1 MSDDEVEQPPAR
13 RAPSGRASKGN
24 RMARLLAQEE
34 DEAEEGD
41 RDFYEQE
48 FWADAEG
55 DEEFA
60 MDADDEQGNDS
71 FDSDFGDSSDS
82 DDEDEDEM
90 SQKAEKAARAT
101 KSQKKSVYRDPKTKE
116 AAGTASDAPKKP
128 KKRRRSE
135 LSELTG
141 LQPLQRGS
149 LRASTKDATAAAQ
162 AKRRQAIELAEQR
175 ASQIAAKGGKNK
187 GVEMRRLTQEE
198 ILAEAA
204 QTEIINRASLEK
216 MLRVEEEKRQ
226 VIVRV
231 RDHTGPR
238 VRTKSVREGDSVR
251 VSCAS
256 GRHSFFELEQTTKS
270 IASNS
275 SPHSLFITPP
285 RPFSRPPPAN
295 ACASSSSLCHCNRQL
310 ELCPIPPPSGVL
322 CADIRDIHRSS
333 TSSVDG
339 RRGAPLPATCEV
351 RCNRTNRQVL

>member
-149 LRASTKDATAAAQ
+149 LRASTKVSLRA
-162 AKRRQAIELAEQR
+162 RRQTA
-175 ASQIAAKGGKNK
+175 
-187 GVEMRRLTQEE
+187 
-198 ILAEAA
+198 
-204 QTEIINRASLEK
+204 
-216 MLRVEEEKRQ
+216 
-226 VIVRV
+226 
-231 RDHTGPR
+231 PR
-238 VRTKSVREGDSVR
+238 R
-251 VSCAS
+251 VSRRAMMLNKTES
-256 GRHSFFELEQTTKS
+256 K
-270 IASNS
+270 
-275 SPHSLFITPP
+275 
-285 RPFSRPPPAN
+285 
-295 ACASSSSLCHCNRQL
+295 
-310 ELCPIPPPSGVL
+310 
-322 CADIRDIHRSS
+322 ADI
-333 TSSVDG
+333 
-339 RRGAPLPATCEV
+339 
-351 RCNRTNRQVL
+351 

>member
-1 MSDDEVEQPPAR
+1 VRPAWCHLLAYPCADSHAAYISIDVR
-13 RAPSGRASKGN
+13 MHTAHENGPTPSG
-24 RMARLLAQEE
+24 
-34 DEAEEGD
+34 
-41 RDFYEQE
+41 
-48 FWADAEG
+48 
-55 DEEFA
+55 
-60 MDADDEQGNDS
+60 
-71 FDSDFGDSSDS
+71 
-82 DDEDEDEM
+82 
-90 SQKAEKAARAT
+90 
-101 KSQKKSVYRDPKTKE
+101 
-116 AAGTASDAPKKP
+116 
-128 KKRRRSE
+128 
-135 LSELTG
+135 
-141 LQPLQRGS
+141 
-149 LRASTKDATAAAQ
+149 
-162 AKRRQAIELAEQR
+162 
-175 ASQIAAKGGKNK
+175 
-187 GVEMRRLTQEE
+187 
-198 ILAEAA
+198 
-204 QTEIINRASLEK
+204 ASLEK

>member
-251 VSCAS
+251 TYVT
-256 GRHSFFELEQTTKS
+256 FTDL
-270 IASNS
+270 
-275 SPHSLFITPP
+275 PL
-285 RPFSRPPPAN
+285 
-295 ACASSSSLCHCNRQL
+295 
-310 ELCPIPPPSGVL
+310 PPSMDDVAPPYPPHVK
-322 CADIRDIHRSS
+322 CAVTGLTAKYFDPTTRSPYA
-333 TSSVDG
+333 TLEAFRTLRG
-339 RRGAPLPATCEV
+339 ERRVRPIAP
-351 RCNRTNRQVL
+351 